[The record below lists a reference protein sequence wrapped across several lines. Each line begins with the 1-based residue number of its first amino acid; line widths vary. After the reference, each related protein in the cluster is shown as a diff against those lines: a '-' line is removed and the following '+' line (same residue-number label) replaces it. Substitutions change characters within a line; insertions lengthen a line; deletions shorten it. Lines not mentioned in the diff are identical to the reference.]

1 MNIRIVVVIRRTV
14 EANSVPNL
22 SMRIVRLRSRG
33 GVWRIDQFMNMDG
46 VFAHM
51 VSASMRESIV
61 GSHMSRVK
69 VRGARIIAQ
78 NLWLFWR
85 HRPMF

>member
-1 MNIRIVVVIRRTV
+1 MVVIRTV
-14 EANSVPNL
+14 VANSVPNL

-33 GVWRIDQFMNMDG
+33 AVWRIDQFINMDG
-46 VFAHM
+46 VFVPM
-51 VSASMRESIV
+51 VSASIRRSVV

-69 VRGARIIAQ
+69 VRGTRIIAQ
-78 NLWLFWR
+78 NLGFLWR